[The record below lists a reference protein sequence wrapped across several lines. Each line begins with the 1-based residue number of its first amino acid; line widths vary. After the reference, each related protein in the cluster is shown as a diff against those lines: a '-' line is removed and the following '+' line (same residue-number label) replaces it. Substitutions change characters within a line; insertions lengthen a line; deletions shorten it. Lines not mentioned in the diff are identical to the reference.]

1 MTMILVDPFELNA
14 ASETLRSC
22 AAETADIG
30 TQLWACAQCAM
41 PAEINATVN
50 ALVATAD
57 RVLDATAAN
66 LGLRSTDLAN
76 RAAIAANDPVAAATV
91 ATSPATAGV
100 WSVIGGMN
108 IVGGNSGPDFTIVG
122 GTNPYA
128 GTSIVGGGGGPF
140 GDGAGFFTGG
150 GFSAIG
156 TTTIG
161 GGGPFGDGS
170 GFYTGLG
177 TGSRRNDGPMG
188 GVMALAETAQN
199 FRERAQARIDRIV
212 RNPQSTPTDIRIA
225 MNAQSGLGDAL
236 SHSIAPSVSALETQF
251 GPLSD
256 GQIDAIS
263 PHTLFR
269 PTNIFAGV

>member
-1 MTMILVDPFELNA
+1 MTMILVDPFELNT

-66 LGLRSTDLAN
+66 LSLRSTDLAN
-76 RAAIAANDPVAAATV
+76 RAAIAANDPVAASTV
-91 ATSPATAGV
+91 ATSPTTSGV
-100 WSVIGGMN
+100 WGVIGGMN
-108 IVGGNSGPDFTIVG
+108 IVGGNSGPGFTIVG

-128 GTSIVGGGGGPF
+128 GTSIVGGGGPF

-177 TGSRRNDGPMG
+177 TGSRRFDGPMG
-188 GVMALAETAQN
+188 GVMALAQTAQN
-199 FRERAQARIDRIV
+199 FRESAQARIDRIV
-212 RNPQSTPTDIRIA
+212 RNPQTTPTEFRIA
-225 MNAQSGLGDAL
+225 MNAQWGLGDSV
-236 SHSIAPSVSALETQF
+236 SHTLAPSVSALEAQY

-256 GQIDAIS
+256 GQIEAIS